1 MSKIKILIF
10 LTLIFFSNNITAF
23 GLENKILVK
32 IENQIITSLDVNNEY
47 KYLIAL
53 NPNIKNSKKEDLIKL
68 SKRSIIQEKIKKI
81 AIEKNF
87 NNPKIPQKYL
97 EQILKNVYSRIG
109 INNLNDFKK
118 YLEINNIDF
127 ENVQKKLKIEAL
139 WNELILIK
147 FSSKIKID
155 EENLK
160 NKIQKDNN
168 KFLKSYLLSEI
179 SFEISN
185 LNDLDKKF
193 IEISEIIKNK
203 GFDFAALKYSLS
215 PTSNLGG
222 RLDWINENS
231 LNKNILFSQSIH
243 GFEMGRG
250 RISGLSTHKDL
261 MLIGLGTALDLFVL
275 SLMTEVVEKDP
286 GLFSYKMPEY
296 GTICPHHAV
305 PLHYNRINLNVV
317 EMPRVSS
324 SGDIA
329 FMGEGDYDS
338 FKDLKSIIIRDDE
351 LIHGLIELFPGQDIF
366 DIIFSTVDKSS

>member
-1 MSKIKILIF
+1 MFKNKILIF

-53 NPNIKNSKKEDLIKL
+53 NPNLKSSKKEDILKL
-68 SKRSIIQEKIKKI
+68 SKRSIIQEKIKRI
-81 AIEKNF
+81 EIEKNF

-97 EQILKNVYSRIG
+97 EQILTNVYSRIG

-118 YLEINNIDF
+118 YLEVNNINF
-127 ENVQKKLKIEAL
+127 ENIKKKLEIEAL
-139 WNELILIK
+139 WNELVLIK
-147 FSSKIKID
+147 FSSKIKIN

-160 NKIQKDNN
+160 KKIQRDNN

-185 LNDLDKKF
+185 LKDLDKKF

-231 LNKNILFSQSIH
+231 LNKNIKETIKKLEINDFTKPIVVPG
-243 GFEMGRG
+243 GF
-250 RISGLSTHKDL
+250 
-261 MLIGLGTALDLFVL
+261 LILQINEIKNTKI
-275 SLMTEVVEKDP
+275 EVNIENELKKLVNFEKNTQ
-286 GLFSYKMPEY
+286 LNQYSKIYFNK
-296 GTICPHHAV
+296 IKKNLA
-305 PLHYNRINLNVV
+305 IN
-317 EMPRVSS
+317 
-324 SGDIA
+324 
-329 FMGEGDYDS
+329 
-338 FKDLKSIIIRDDE
+338 E
-351 LIHGLIELFPGQDIF
+351 L
-366 DIIFSTVDKSS
+366 

>member
-1 MSKIKILIF
+1 MFKNKILIF

-81 AIEKNF
+81 AIEKYF

-127 ENVQKKLKIEAL
+127 ENVQKKLEIEAL

-231 LNKNILFSQSIH
+231 LNKNIKEAIKKLEINDFTNPIVVPG
-243 GFEMGRG
+243 GF
-250 RISGLSTHKDL
+250 
-261 MLIGLGTALDLFVL
+261 LILQINEIKNTKI
-275 SLMTEVVEKDP
+275 EVNIENELKKLVNFEKNTQ
-286 GLFSYKMPEY
+286 LNQYSKIYFNK
-296 GTICPHHAV
+296 IKKNLA
-305 PLHYNRINLNVV
+305 IN
-317 EMPRVSS
+317 
-324 SGDIA
+324 
-329 FMGEGDYDS
+329 
-338 FKDLKSIIIRDDE
+338 E
-351 LIHGLIELFPGQDIF
+351 L
-366 DIIFSTVDKSS
+366 